1 MKRPP
6 SLNRP
11 LNILTH
17 PRQTIKKIISY
28 NPNYFLLILSFIYG
42 FPWILNLAQTATLG
56 RMYPQIQIVIAA
68 LLLAIP
74 IGYIAFS
81 FFSLLYL
88 WIGKLIQ
95 GKGSF
100 LTIRSAV
107 AWSNVPNAISILIWI
122 VFMVLFRDSLFNDG
136 IANVRGFSNYAM
148 IAFIIQVICSIWA
161 FWILLSTLSQV
172 QKFSLWKALLN
183 IVLVFLVCFILTFG
197 LSFIYLFI
205 RNH

>member
-1 MKRPP
+1 MNRIRPYKP
-6 SLNRP
+6 WIR
-11 LNILTH
+11 ILTR
-17 PRQTIKKIISY
+17 PRETIQKIISY
-28 NPNYFLLILSFIYG
+28 NPNYLLLMLSFIYG
-42 FPWILNLAQTATLG
+42 FPWILNLAQTASLG
-56 RMYPQIQIVIAA
+56 RMYPQIQITIAA

-88 WIGKLIQ
+88 WIGKLIR
-95 GKGSF
+95 GKGNF

-107 AWSNVPNAISILIWI
+107 AWSNIPNAISIVIWI
-122 VFMVLFRDSLFNDG
+122 VFMVLFRNSLFNDG
-136 IANVRGFSNYAM
+136 VTNVPGFSNYAM

-161 FWILLSTLSQV
+161 FWILLHTLSYV
-172 QKFSLWKALLN
+172 QKFSIWKALLN